1 MRENMTEQND
11 DRIQAESIETK
22 TTAKEVEV
30 MENPLGGSLNL
41 EQMRLSGDHTGTS
54 GYGIMK
60 ASSPM
65 PWKNSL
71 AMVGWQNLCKRKDLD
86 PKDTLLKGIK
96 PLEQNFIDYNSF
108 KHLFGRY
115 DAEWAISIGKYLNL
129 MKTMAKRA
137 GFLWEPWAAENLSF
151 IGDRTR
157 VKFMNLARRTDCH
170 SFSFLGVERL
180 EHLCRVIPF
189 SKDSD
194 PIGDF
199 LRRHGITFDPTKE
212 FDLDKFKT
220 DVDAALN
227 SEKLLE
233 QGIVVDFPLVRDLT
247 LGKVKFDKALINKV
261 KTVKDHG
268 GNVKSYFETLSVN
281 KGSDSTEKNDELAM
295 QDFNNLSNRLIQTI
309 DQIIG
314 NEELVDEVDTKT
326 LLDLLAKLEALR
338 KVTGSDLKP
347 QVAQA

>member
-1 MRENMTEQND
+1 MAPSAVSVIATPSVASRSRISSARAKFRSPREVHPPLVVLADISGSMSQYTRIFLHFLHALTEKRRRVQPFVFG
-11 DRIQAESIETK
+11 T
-22 TTAKEVEV
+22 
-30 MENPLGGSLNL
+30 
-41 EQMRLSGDHTGTS
+41 RLTNITRH
-54 GYGIMK
+54 
-60 ASSPM
+60 P
-65 PWKNSL
+65 
-71 AMVGWQNLCKRKDLD
+71 
-86 PKDTLLKGIK
+86 
-96 PLEQNFIDYNSF
+96 
-108 KHLFGRY
+108 
-115 DAEWAISIGKYLNL
+115 
-129 MKTMAKRA
+129 RA
-137 GFLWEPWAAENLSF
+137 
-151 IGDRTR
+151 R
-157 VKFMNLARRTDCH
+157 
-170 SFSFLGVERL
+170 
-180 EHLCRVIPF
+180 
-189 SKDSD
+189 
-194 PIGDF
+194 
-199 LRRHGITFDPTKE
+199 
-212 FDLDKFKT
+212 

-338 KVTGSDLKP
+338 KVTGSCLLYTSPSPRDRTRSRMP
-347 QVAQA
+347 SSA